1 MTGPFDRARTTG
13 RRAGLKS
20 KRMSD
25 TLQRFMFDRSP
36 VRGELVQISDAWQH
50 VQARRTYPRPVATM
64 LGEMMSAAAL
74 LSANLKFNG
83 SIIMQ
88 IHGDGPVQLLVVE
101 CDSTLQLRATAKIAP
116 DAEIADHA
124 NLQEL
129 VNLHGHGRF
138 AITLDPADKVP
149 GQQAYQGIVALD
161 GDTVASVVENYML
174 RSEQLDTR
182 LWLAADDKVTRGLL
196 LQKLPHEGGTPS
208 PQADNDRW
216 DHVVMLASTLGTQ
229 EMLDTDIMTLLDRL
243 YWEEQVRV
251 FEPRKPSFHCSCS
264 REKVGNMLK
273 MLGREE
279 IESALADLGEL
290 DIDCDFCGQKYGFD
304 AVDCAQLFT
313 TDMLADA
320 VQPPGR
326 QQH

>member
-1 MTGPFDRARTTG
+1 
-13 RRAGLKS
+13 
-20 KRMSD
+20 MSD
-25 TLQRFMFDRSP
+25 TLQRFMFDSSP
-36 VRGELVQISDAWQH
+36 VRGELVEISDAWQH
-50 VQARRTYPRPVATM
+50 VQERRTYPAPVTTM
-64 LGEMMSAAAL
+64 LGEMMAAAAL
-74 LSANLKFNG
+74 LSAILKFNG
-83 SIIMQ
+83 AIIMQ
-88 IHGDGPVQLLVVE
+88 IHGDGAVQLLVVE
-101 CDSTLQLRATAKIAP
+101 CDSSLRMRATAKLAA
-116 DAEIADHA
+116 DATIADDA
-124 NLQEL
+124 KLIDL
-129 VNLHGHGRF
+129 VNVTGHGRF
-138 AITLDPADKVP
+138 AITLDPADKLP
-149 GQQAYQGIVALD
+149 GQQAYQGIVSLD
-161 GDTVASVVENYML
+161 GDSVATVIENYML

-208 PQADNDRW
+208 PQADNERW
-216 DHVVMLASTLGTQ
+216 DHVVMLASTLRKE
-229 EMLDTDIMTLLDRL
+229 EMLSTDIMTLLNRL
-243 YWEEQVRV
+243 YWEEQVRI
-251 FEPRKPSFHCSCS
+251 FEPRSPSFHCSCS

-290 DIDCDFCGQKYGFD
+290 DIDCDFCGQKYAFD

>member
-1 MTGPFDRARTTG
+1 
-13 RRAGLKS
+13 
-20 KRMSD
+20 MSD
-25 TLQRFMFDRSP
+25 TLQRFMFDSSP
-36 VRGELVQISDAWQH
+36 VRGELVEIADAWQQ
-50 VQARRTYPRPVATM
+50 VQARRTYPAPVATM
-64 LGEMMSAAAL
+64 LGEMMAAAAL

-83 SIIMQ
+83 TIIMQ

-101 CDSTLQLRATAKIAP
+101 CDSSLRMRATAKLTS
-116 DAEIADHA
+116 DAVIADDA
-124 NLQEL
+124 SLLDL
-129 VNLHGHGRF
+129 VNQNGHGRF
-138 AITLDPADKVP
+138 AITLDPADKLP
-149 GQQAYQGIVALD
+149 GQQAYQGIVSLD
-161 GDTVASVVENYML
+161 GDSVATVIENYML

-216 DHVVMLASTLGTQ
+216 DHVVMLASTLGTE
-229 EMLDTDIMTLLDRL
+229 EMLNTDIMTLLNRL

-251 FEPRKPSFHCSCS
+251 FEPRNPSFHCSCS

-279 IESALADLGEL
+279 IDSALADLGKL
-290 DIDCDFCGQKYGFD
+290 DIDCDFCGQKYAFD
-304 AVDCAQLFT
+304 AVDCAQLFM

-320 VQPPGR
+320 VQPPGQ